1 MLEAEHLAGDL
12 DLDDE
17 RIRHAGQSA
26 EGAAEHL
33 AQLVLARQPH
43 GVGERDG
50 VERPLGRAVE
60 REIGAA
66 RGLARLDG
74 HGAHGEDVGLGF
86 QLDVVR
92 QVELEA
98 IPVDGVPGET
108 GVAQG
113 YGQFSGDHLSTLEDV
128 TRARVVEPVDA
139 AGPGVGGLGQSGAM
153 TSTASADTRT
163 AALSALRE
171 LVGRSDAEFHDGQYE
186 AIEALVEG
194 RRRALVVQRTG
205 WGKSAVYFVATLL
218 LRRQGAGPTVLVSPL
233 LALMRDQIAA
243 AERAGVRAVAINSTN
258 AHEWSEVLE
267 RLDRDEVDVLLVSPE
282 RLNNPAFREQQLPA
296 LVRRI
301 GMLVVDEA
309 HCISDWGHD
318 FRPDYRRLRDLIEQM
333 PAAVPVLATTAT
345 ANSRVVADVA
355 EQLGTGAESVEGEV
369 LTIRGPLAR
378 ASLRLGVLRLRDS
391 ASRLAWLLSHIDDLP
406 GSGIIYTLTV
416 AAAVDTARLLRE
428 HGHEVRAYTG
438 QTDTDERA
446 ESEAMLKRNEVKAL
460 VATSALGM
468 GFDKPDLGFVLH
480 LGAPSSPVAYYQQVG
495 RAGRASESADVLLLP
510 GVEDRDIWHY
520 FATASMPD
528 RERAERVIGALG
540 DQPISTPALE
550 AMVDIR
556 RTPLELLLKVL
567 DVDGAVRRVQGGW
580 VSTGQPWTYDA
591 ERYERIAGERRAEQ
605 QHMIDYEQTDGCR
618 MEFLQRSLDDD
629 TAAPCG
635 RCDNCA
641 GVWFPSE
648 IGESATT
655 QAAASLDRVGVPVEP
670 RKAWPTGADRLDV
683 PVKGRIPADEQ
694 AGEGR
699 ALARLTDL
707 GWGGTLRE
715 LFAAGAPDGAVTPQV
730 LGGCV
735 RVLADWGWTER
746 PVAVVAMPSRSHPLL
761 VDSLARG
768 IAEIGRL
775 PYLGALD
782 AVNGGPSGQPGGNS
796 VFRLAGLWDRFSAQH
811 LDIPAGP
818 VLLVDDMADSRW
830 TLTVAARTLRQAGAT
845 AVLPFVLALRG

>member
-1 MLEAEHLAGDL
+1 
-12 DLDDE
+12 
-17 RIRHAGQSA
+17 
-26 EGAAEHL
+26 
-33 AQLVLARQPH
+33 
-43 GVGERDG
+43 
-50 VERPLGRAVE
+50 
-60 REIGAA
+60 
-66 RGLARLDG
+66 
-74 HGAHGEDVGLGF
+74 
-86 QLDVVR
+86 
-92 QVELEA
+92 
-98 IPVDGVPGET
+98 
-108 GVAQG
+108 
-113 YGQFSGDHLSTLEDV
+113 
-128 TRARVVEPVDA
+128 
-139 AGPGVGGLGQSGAM
+139 M
-153 TSTASADTRT
+153 TSPAAVDTRT

-171 LVGRSDAEFHDGQYE
+171 LVGRPDADFHDGQYE

-258 AHEWSEVLE
+258 AHEWSEVME
-267 RLDRDEVDVLLVSPE
+267 QLDRDEVDVLLVSPE

-333 PAAVPVLATTAT
+333 PPQVPVLATTAT

-355 EQLGTGAESVEGEV
+355 EQLGTGGVESAGDRPEV

-378 ASLRLGVLRLRDS
+378 TSLRLGVLRLRDS

-416 AAAVDTARLLRE
+416 AAAVDTARLLRD

-438 QTDTDERA
+438 QTDTDERT
-446 ESEAMLKRNEVKAL
+446 ESEGMLKRNEVKAL

-468 GFDKPDLGFVLH
+468 GFDKPDLGFLLH

-580 VSTGQPWTYDA
+580 VATGQPWTYDA

-641 GVWFPSE
+641 GIWFPSE
-648 IGESATT
+648 IGEAATT
-655 QAAASLDRVGVPVEP
+655 QAAESLDRVGVPVEP
-670 RKAWPTGADRLDV
+670 RRAWPTGADKLDV
-683 PVKGRIPADEQ
+683 PVKGRIPAGEQ

-715 LFAAGAPDGAVTPQV
+715 LFAAGAPDAAVTPQV

-735 RVLADWGWTER
+735 RVLAGWGWAER

-768 IAEIGRL
+768 ISEIGRL

-782 AVNGGPSGQPGGNS
+782 LVNGGPTGQPGGNS
-796 VFRLAGLWDRFSAQH
+796 VFRLAGLWDRFSAQG
-811 LDIPAGP
+811 LDIPEGP

-830 TLTVAARTLRQAGAT
+830 TLTVAARTLRQSGAT
-845 AVLPFVLALRG
+845 EVLPFVLALRG

>member
-1 MLEAEHLAGDL
+1 
-12 DLDDE
+12 
-17 RIRHAGQSA
+17 
-26 EGAAEHL
+26 
-33 AQLVLARQPH
+33 
-43 GVGERDG
+43 
-50 VERPLGRAVE
+50 
-60 REIGAA
+60 
-66 RGLARLDG
+66 
-74 HGAHGEDVGLGF
+74 
-86 QLDVVR
+86 
-92 QVELEA
+92 
-98 IPVDGVPGET
+98 
-108 GVAQG
+108 
-113 YGQFSGDHLSTLEDV
+113 
-128 TRARVVEPVDA
+128 
-139 AGPGVGGLGQSGAM
+139 M
-153 TSTASADTRT
+153 TSESPADTRA
-163 AALSALRE
+163 AALDALRE
-171 LVGRSDAEFHDGQYE
+171 LVGRPDVDFHDGQYE
-186 AIEALVEG
+186 AIEALVAD

-258 AHEWSEVLE
+258 AHEWTEVLA

-282 RLNNPAFREQQLPA
+282 RLNNPAFREQQLPT

-318 FRPDYRRLRDLIEQM
+318 FRPDYRRLRDLIAEM
-333 PAAVPVLATTAT
+333 PADVPVLATTAT

-355 EQLGTGAESVEGEV
+355 EQLGTSVEGLDAGAEV

-378 ASLRLGVLRLRDS
+378 TSLRLGVLRLRDS
-391 ASRLAWLLSHIDDLP
+391 ASRLAWLLSHLDDLP

-416 AAAVDTARLLRE
+416 AAAVDTARLLRD
-428 HGHEVRAYTG
+428 HGHDVRAYTG
-438 QTDTDERA
+438 QTDTEERA
-446 ESEAMLKRNEVKAL
+446 ESEGMLKRNEVKAL

-540 DQPISTPALE
+540 DAPISTPALE

-580 VSTGQPWTYDA
+580 VATCAPWSYDA
-591 ERYERIAGERRAEQ
+591 ERYERIASERLAEQ

-618 MEFLQRSLDDD
+618 MEFLQRALDDD
-629 TAAPCG
+629 TAKPCG
-635 RCDNCA
+635 RCDTCA
-641 GVWFPSE
+641 GEWFPRE
-648 IGESATT
+648 IG
-655 QAAASLDRVGVPVEP
+655 AAATSQATESLDRVGVPIEP
-670 RKAWPTGADRLDV
+670 RRAWPTGADRLDV
-683 PVKGRIPADEQ
+683 PVKGRIAADEQ

-707 GWGGTLRE
+707 GWGGTLRTV
-715 LFAAGAPDGAVTPQV
+715 FAAGAPDAAVTPQV
-730 LGGCV
+730 LDGCV
-735 RVLADWGWTER
+735 RVLAGWGWAQR
-746 PVAVVAMPSRSHPLL
+746 PVAVVSMPSRTRPLL

-768 IAEIGRL
+768 LAEVGRL
-775 PYLGALD
+775 PYLGALEP
-782 AVNGGPSGQPGGNS
+782 VGGGPTGQPGGNS
-796 VFRLAGLWDRFSAQH
+796 VFRLGGLWDRFSADH
-811 LDIPAGP
+811 LEVPDGP
-818 VLLVDDMADSRW
+818 VLLVDDLADSRW
-830 TLTVAARTLRQAGAT
+830 TLTVAARTLRRAGAGE
-845 AVLPFVLALRG
+845 VLPFVLALRG